1 MQSSNGYSIGNWL
14 IFNAKISRANPGRS
28 KAIYRPSFLIWNILF
43 TFYEKWKHSRF
54 CACAAVFIWS
64 KLILLGR
71 LQIFLSLFFQV
82 DSSYSYYPAW
92 TASWPVLFITKK
104 LVWQKGHNLLSNF
117 LFSKK
122 FRRYPILLLA
132 FYLIMWHMKSPKSFE
147 KIAILKIWKLVF
159 FLGFKTYFGI
169 PTLKWCIFRHE
180 KNRFSL

>member
-1 MQSSNGYSIGNWL
+1 MLFPFKKIRVKRGTLLIETVLSRDPCNTLRCNHQMDIVCVGNWL

-43 TFYEKWKHSRF
+43 TFYKKWKHSRF

-92 TASWPVLFITKK
+92 TASWSVLFIT
-104 LVWQKGHNLLSNF
+104 
-117 LFSKK
+117 
-122 FRRYPILLLA
+122 ILDTA
-132 FYLIMWHMKSPKSFE
+132 
-147 KIAILKIWKLVF
+147 
-159 FLGFKTYFGI
+159 
-169 PTLKWCIFRHE
+169 
-180 KNRFSL
+180 